1 MEPIRTDLQYF
12 EPTHTIHTSF
22 TERTDA
28 IVPDAEPDIGR
39 ILCAYASV
47 SVKDELPQNDRILLS
62 GTVNAVVLFR
72 PDGQDTIR
80 FLQIPQIKRVA
91 ILPEGIAVTF
101 DSADLANEDEGSER
115 AVLLPDARIRPALSP
130 RLPRR

>member
-62 GTVNAVVLFR
+62 GTVSAVVLFR

-80 FLQIPQIKRVA
+80 FLQISRRH
-91 ILPEGIAVTF
+91 
-101 DSADLANEDEGSER
+101 R
-115 AVLLPDARIRPALSP
+115 AFCPKVPALCAVRSLMC
-130 RLPRR
+130 RLLRSTPARSA

>member
-47 SVKDELPQNDRILLS
+47 NVKDELPQNDRILLS
-62 GTVNAVVLFR
+62 GTVSAVVPVSYTHL
-72 PDGQDTIR
+72 T
-80 FLQIPQIKRVA
+80 
-91 ILPEGIAVTF
+91 LPTT
-101 DSADLANEDEGSER
+101 
-115 AVLLPDARIRPALSP
+115 
-130 RLPRR
+130 